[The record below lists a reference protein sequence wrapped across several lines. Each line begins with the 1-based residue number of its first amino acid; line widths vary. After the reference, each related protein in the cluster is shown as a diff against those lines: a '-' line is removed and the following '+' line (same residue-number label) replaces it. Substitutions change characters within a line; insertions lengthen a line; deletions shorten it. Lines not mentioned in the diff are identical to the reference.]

1 MGFDSLGA
9 QRALMPLTARALAQ
23 AVLGGTYKDR
33 GWNVGAFCEA
43 GCGRCPSPQTA
54 RTISRCWVVVR
65 FSRAC
70 HHGVYGVCRRTDRDH
85 HSRWCCRAHRRAL
98 AQTIRPR
105 RSCRRPGPRHGH
117 LSVSVGAGPRRGRC
131 GQFPDVLFLVPDPDD
146 PFRRLTAEVFQ
157 RWPDAPPYAGL
168 IIDPVPHLTITH
180 GASPK
185 QAAEV
190 EADVTARL
198 PFTWTIREAWLIGF
212 DGTRWTHRVS
222 LPLGTVCLA

>member
-1 MGFDSLGA
+1 MAFAAG
-9 QRALMPLTARALAQ
+9 QTAIIIP
-23 AVLGGTYKDR
+23 
-33 GWNVGAFCEA
+33 VGAAEPIVGRWHRQFDPAAAA
-43 GCGRCPSPQTA
+43 GVPAHVTVIYPFLSEQDLDEDAVRDVRQLVARHPSFT
-54 RTISRCWVVVR
+54 
-65 FSRAC
+65 
-70 HHGVYGVCRRTDRDH
+70 
-85 HSRWCCRAHRRAL
+85 
-98 AQTIRPR
+98 
-105 RSCRRPGPRHGH
+105 
-117 LSVSVGAGPRRGRC
+117 VSFASC